1 VYAAPLSIN
10 EADVHGDFEK
20 LRLKAPQAFE
30 VVPTPVELFGATPSL
45 KQVSAGEPVFEEQ
58 SQLLQSK
65 ETSSVLTTLVRAVNA
80 VAHGEPISGAPLLM
94 SATGDSVPL
103 SNLAQSCANSS
114 YKALS
119 EEPTVIP
126 AKKPKKGSAAAVA
139 AQEELKASRAAA
151 AAELN
156 ASRAA
161 EAAELKASRA
171 AAAAELKKSRA
182 AAKEAAPKPLPAAPK
197 PLPAAPGGKDK
208 KRRSAVMD
216 DSSDDSSD
224 DSDDG
229 LTLAE
234 RASLW
239 GIKKAKQVK
248 AVQGQAVQT
257 ASTVAAPELVC
268 RHTRTHTCA
277 CDLLA
282 RDQHTQD
289 IESQLALAVSELP
302 QAICVTCRWK
312 ATDHTTNFVD
322 RGSQGTF
329 CADKAE
335 CTARLT
341 ATRDRNP
348 KPLEHTT
355 APAPKLMTCTA
366 GALLRSAPFLTSH
379 LNGVTVEAGDRVTV
393 LDDQT
398 CDQGVS
404 FLQIQ
409 TTNRKKGWVRKA
421 YCVAV

>member
-1 VYAAPLSIN
+1 MYAAPLSIN

-30 VVPTPVELFGATPSL
+30 VVSTPVELFGATPSL

-58 SQLLQSK
+58 SQLLLSK

-80 VAHGEPISGAPLLM
+80 VAHGEPISDAPLLM
-94 SATGDSVPL
+94 SATGDSVPM

-139 AQEELKASRAAA
+139 AQE
-151 AAELN
+151 
-156 ASRAA
+156 
-161 EAAELKASRA
+161 ELKASRA

-329 CADKAE
+329 CADQAE

-379 LNGVTVEAGDRVTV
+379 LNGVTVEAGDRLTV
-393 LDDQT
+393 LDEQT